1 MRKFFMILYF
11 RMKNFLSALILII
24 LTFSPTFAEEAIVLD
39 VDEDYA
45 TASKDV
51 LVPDPAVLE
60 TPLLESE
67 VEKSD
72 VQEIPDISK
81 PQSIETENTK
91 IIDRIKY
98 IADDVYKLQI
108 ENTRVPASLF
118 KEYTT
123 QHFEKGPLDNI
134 HYWAGFKIDNT
145 TNISGSDGNA
155 TNVLKMSLINVF
167 IDGTFKGGKEN
178 FRIML
183 DPSPNPAEPFMQH
196 LFQDL
201 YIDTKRIPHHRIL
214 VGNSR
219 PGVGYEGAGSA
230 YTLPFAARSQISRNF
245 GTIRKLG
252 VRVMG
257 NYSLLDYDIGGYS
270 SGTNFSSFFPGIEFD
285 GWVNFKPLGKTNEKY
300 GKLTLGGG
308 ITAGQRD
315 SESFNVVGA
324 YIGYRYK
331 RFWTKAEFANADG
344 SNGGSGF
351 TTKHRQGWYV
361 TAGYKLTKKLE
372 LVARYDEFDPD
383 KNIKNN
389 NRREYSAG
397 VNYYIKGQALRVLLN
412 YVFCQNQSTADSHRI
427 VVGLQIML

>member
-11 RMKNFLSALILII
+11 RMKKFLLALTLII
-24 LTFSPTFAEEAIVLD
+24 FTFSPVTAEEDIVLD
-39 VDEDYA
+39 LDEDYA
-45 TASKDV
+45 KASKDV

-60 TPLLESE
+60 TPFLESE
-67 VEKSD
+67 IEKNE

-91 IIDRIKY
+91 IIDKLKY
-98 IADDVYKLQI
+98 AAEDVYKLQI

-134 HYWAGFKIDNT
+134 HYWAGFKLDNT
-145 TNISGSDGNA
+145 TNISGSDGNTA
-155 TNVLKMSLINVF
+155 NVLKMSLINVF
-167 IDGTFKGGKEN
+167 LDGTFKGGKED

-183 DPSPNPAEPFMQH
+183 DTSPDPAEPFMQH

-201 YIDTKRIPHHRIL
+201 YISTKRIPHHRIL

-230 YTLPFAARSQISRNF
+230 FTLPFAARSQISRNF
-245 GTIRKLG
+245 GTARKLG

-257 NYSLLDYDIGGYS
+257 NYSLLEYDLGGYS
-270 SGTNFSSFFPGIEFD
+270 SGTNFSSFFPGAEFD
-285 GWVNFKPLGKTNEKY
+285 GWVNLKPLGKTNGKY

-308 ITAGQRD
+308 IAAGQRD
-315 SESFNVVGA
+315 SQSFNVIGA

-344 SNGGSGF
+344 SNGLSGF
-351 TTKHRQGWYV
+351 TTKQRQGWYV
-361 TAGYKLTKKLE
+361 TVGYKLTKKLE
-372 LVARYDEFDPD
+372 LVARYDEFNPD
-383 KNIKNN
+383 KDIKNN
-389 NRREYSAG
+389 NQREYSAG
-397 VNYYIKGQALRVLLN
+397 INYYIKGQALRVLLN
-412 YVFCQNQSTADSHRI
+412 YVFCQNQAKSDSHRI
-427 VVGLQIML
+427 VVGLQILL

>member
-11 RMKNFLSALILII
+11 RMKKFLLALTLII
-24 LTFSPTFAEEAIVLD
+24 FTFSPVTAEEDIVLD
-39 VDEDYA
+39 LDEDYA
-45 TASKDV
+45 KASKDV

-60 TPLLESE
+60 TPFLESE
-67 VEKSD
+67 IEKNE

-91 IIDRIKY
+91 IIDKLKF
-98 IADDVYKLQI
+98 AAEDVYKLQI

-134 HYWAGFKIDNT
+134 HYWAGFKLDNT
-145 TNISGSDGNA
+145 TNISGSDGNTA
-155 TNVLKMSLINVF
+155 NVLKMSLINVF
-167 IDGTFKGGKEN
+167 LDGTFKGGKED

-183 DPSPNPAEPFMQH
+183 DTSPDPAEPFMQH

-201 YIDTKRIPHHRIL
+201 YISTKRIPHHRIL

-230 YTLPFAARSQISRNF
+230 FTLPFAARSQISRNF
-245 GTIRKLG
+245 GTARKLG

-257 NYSLLDYDIGGYS
+257 NYSLLEYDLGGYS
-270 SGTNFSSFFPGIEFD
+270 SGTNFSSFFPGAEFD
-285 GWVNFKPLGKTNEKY
+285 GWVNLKPLGKTNGKY

-308 ITAGQRD
+308 IAAGQRD
-315 SESFNVVGA
+315 SQSFNVIGA

-344 SNGGSGF
+344 SNGLSGF
-351 TTKHRQGWYV
+351 TTKQRQGWYV
-361 TAGYKLTKKLE
+361 TVGYKLTKKLE
-372 LVARYDEFDPD
+372 LVARYDEFNPD
-383 KNIKNN
+383 KDIKNN
-389 NRREYSAG
+389 NQREYSAG
-397 VNYYIKGQALRVLLN
+397 INYYIKGQALRVLLN
-412 YVFCQNQSTADSHRI
+412 YVFCQNQAKSDSHRI
-427 VVGLQIML
+427 VVGLQILL

>member
-1 MRKFFMILYF
+1 
-11 RMKNFLSALILII
+11 
-24 LTFSPTFAEEAIVLD
+24 
-39 VDEDYA
+39 
-45 TASKDV
+45 
-51 LVPDPAVLE
+51 
-60 TPLLESE
+60 
-67 VEKSD
+67 
-72 VQEIPDISK
+72 
-81 PQSIETENTK
+81 
-91 IIDRIKY
+91 
-98 IADDVYKLQI
+98 
-108 ENTRVPASLF
+108 
-118 KEYTT
+118 
-123 QHFEKGPLDNI
+123 
-134 HYWAGFKIDNT
+134 
-145 TNISGSDGNA
+145 
-155 TNVLKMSLINVF
+155 
-167 IDGTFKGGKEN
+167 
-178 FRIML
+178 
-183 DPSPNPAEPFMQH
+183 MQH

-344 SNGGSGF
+344 YVSTRFNL
-351 TTKHRQGWYV
+351 KH
-361 TAGYKLTKKLE
+361 
-372 LVARYDEFDPD
+372 
-383 KNIKNN
+383 
-389 NRREYSAG
+389 
-397 VNYYIKGQALRVLLN
+397 VNLIN
-412 YVFCQNQSTADSHRI
+412 
-427 VVGLQIML
+427 

>member
-1 MRKFFMILYF
+1 MILYF

>member
-285 GWVNFKPLGKTNEKY
+285 GWVNFKPLGKTNGKY

>member
-1 MRKFFMILYF
+1 MILYF

-285 GWVNFKPLGKTNEKY
+285 GWVNFKPLGKTNGKY

>member
-11 RMKNFLSALILII
+11 RMKNFLSALVLII
-24 LTFSPTFAEEAIVLD
+24 LTFSPTFAEETIVLD

-60 TPLLESE
+60 TPLFESE

-257 NYSLLDYDIGGYS
+257 NYSLLDYDLGGYS